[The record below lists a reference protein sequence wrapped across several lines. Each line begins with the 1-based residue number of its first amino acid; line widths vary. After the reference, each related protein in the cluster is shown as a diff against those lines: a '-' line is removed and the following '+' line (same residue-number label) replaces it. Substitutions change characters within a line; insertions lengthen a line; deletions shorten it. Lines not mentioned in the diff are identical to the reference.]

1 MLSEWKIEPGTKR
14 RIRLGNLSAMAD
26 GGSISEAAQWP
37 ETTVLVPVGS
47 IRTVEFIANNPAD
60 WAIHCHMTHH
70 VMNQMGHRDFSYGG
84 WYENPPGTQAI
95 SATEDELQRDLGGVP
110 KSKRTRKPMHH
121 STTGEGKRDESLL
134 AREALK
140 TSNDCY
146 LEPLRAGIDQPA
158 A

>member
-14 RIRLGNLSAMAD
+14 RIRLANLSAMAD

-70 VMNQMGHRDFSYGG
+70 VMSQMGHRLPNIVGI
-84 WYENPPGTQAI
+84 EPGKLDKQVRA
-95 SATEDELQRDLGGVP
+95 SCPAT
-110 KSKRTRKPMHH
+110 
-121 STTGEGKRDESLL
+121 
-134 AREALK
+134 
-140 TSNDCY
+140 
-146 LEPLRAGIDQPA
+146 
-158 A
+158 